1 MTGRRGFTLIELLIV
16 VAIMALLLGVLLPS
30 LSSARDAARRAV
42 CMSNQRQLLMAW
54 SMYADDHR
62 GKALPHAAPRTTRR
76 VYWYGSE
83 DPATGRVVHEEGT
96 LSPYLD
102 ATLSARSVF
111 ECPAQ
116 PEGSYRE
123 QGSSGGFTTTYGYNA
138 YALAPPSSGY
148 MDLAARRWPAV
159 HDIHRPADLFVFGDT
174 LLALHADMPRN
185 SALLDP
191 PMLYARR
198 RGTWRENL
206 SPTTA
211 FRHGRAETGFGLA
224 VMGRS
229 DGSVHT
235 ERPDTSAVSNER
247 FGIGSVTRTNDP
259 HYVPDWRRW

>member
-1 MTGRRGFTLIELLIV
+1 MRRDTGFTLIELLV
-16 VAIMALLLGVLLPS
+16 VIAITGLLFGVLLPS
-30 LSSARDAARRAV
+30 LGAARETARSAV
-42 CMSNQRQLLMAW
+42 CMSNQRQLLTAW
-54 SMYADDHR
+54 TMYAADHR
-62 GKALPHAAPRTTRR
+62 GKALPHVAPRTTRR
-76 VYWYGSE
+76 IYWYGSE
-83 DPATGRVVHEEGT
+83 DPATGRVIHEEGT

-123 QGSSGGFTTTYGYNA
+123 QGSAGGFTTTYGYNA
-138 YALAPPSSGY
+138 YTLAPPSSGY
-148 MDLAARRWPAV
+148 MDLAGRRWPAV

-174 LLALHADMPRN
+174 LLAMHADKPKN

-191 PMLYARR
+191 PNLFVRR
-198 RGTWRENL
+198 RGHWRENL

-211 FRHGRAETGFGLA
+211 FRHSRPNIGFGRAVLS
-224 VMGRS
+224 RS
-229 DGSVHT
+229 DGSVHL
-235 ERPDTSAVSNER
+235 EMPDPEAVSNDR